1 VSRSSVVPWWGR
13 LLPYVCIGVAATC
26 FSWALDIEGWR
37 LAAVLAGCGLL
48 QLGHDIVAVN
58 ERADR

>member
-1 VSRSSVVPWWGR
+1 MSRSSVVPWWGR
-13 LLPYVCIGVAATC
+13 LLPWVLAVAAAGC

-37 LAAVLAGCGLL
+37 LTAVLTGCGLL

>member
-1 VSRSSVVPWWGR
+1 M
-13 LLPYVCIGVAATC
+13 PYVCIGVAAMC

-37 LAAVLAGCGLL
+37 LTAVLAGCGLL